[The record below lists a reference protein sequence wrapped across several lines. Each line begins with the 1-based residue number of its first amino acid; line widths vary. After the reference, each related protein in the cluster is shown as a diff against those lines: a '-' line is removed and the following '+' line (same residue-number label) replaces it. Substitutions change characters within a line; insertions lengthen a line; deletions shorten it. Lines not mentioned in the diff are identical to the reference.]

1 MKAIDV
7 ITHLMKVLNLTPNKD
22 LQSGST
28 QHISAYGSFPVGNG
42 LCLIRVADH
51 NTFLYNWIDR
61 NQNIDLTT
69 SANYAIT
76 FVDEIPFHGNPNKE
90 NNVNAINPPDV
101 IVRQYVYNLTALSDD
116 EVTHVMDECIKLAQ
130 TGVFTDPL
138 EEDDVKH
145 AIIYRHRTNQPTV
158 DMTSKTRKS
167 HRKKKSAQ
175 NKITTSQ
182 TTQTTE
188 NNKTDKNESK
198 NMNRKNTIRL
208 TENKLKKV
216 ISESVRKVLNEIGDT
231 NRGQYMLGRLHRR
244 HNTDADY
251 LSGVDSQA
259 RKFNKGN
266 WEVFDQ
272 GYNDEG
278 ISNALDKSNTIR
290 RNYGVYK
297 MNDMDKV
304 GKKFIDFIEKNDLA
318 LQLIVDY
325 MSGNQNGEKYS
336 SPLPELIPQFE
347 NEVLGHECS
356 EDMRKAIER
365 AFNEWWNYAESSLMP
380 EEMYESQKYK
390 KSIKLT
396 ESELKRIITESVK
409 RIMNETILGFNT
421 DEDEKE
427 ALMKYSRYG
436 YPSAKDYDWN
446 KPYEMDRMWRDR
458 KRDNPF
464 LYDEE
469 GPIGRLKRMEYES
482 SSGRNMEELEKIS
495 PEIANKVKSELES
508 KFPGYYD
515 HTKAVYQMDKRNN

>member
-51 NTFLYNWIDR
+51 NTFLYNWIDK

-76 FVDEIPFHGNPNKE
+76 FVDEIPFHSNPNKE

-101 IVRQYVYNLTALSDD
+101 IVRQYVYNITALSDD

-182 TTQTTE
+182 ATQTTE

-208 TENKLKKV
+208 TESELKKV
-216 ISESVRKVLNEIGDT
+216 
-231 NRGQYMLGRLHRR
+231 
-244 HNTDADY
+244 
-251 LSGVDSQA
+251 
-259 RKFNKGN
+259 
-266 WEVFDQ
+266 
-272 GYNDEG
+272 
-278 ISNALDKSNTIR
+278 
-290 RNYGVYK
+290 
-297 MNDMDKV
+297 
-304 GKKFIDFIEKNDLA
+304 
-318 LQLIVDY
+318 
-325 MSGNQNGEKYS
+325 
-336 SPLPELIPQFE
+336 
-347 NEVLGHECS
+347 
-356 EDMRKAIER
+356 
-365 AFNEWWNYAESSLMP
+365 
-380 EEMYESQKYK
+380 
-390 KSIKLT
+390 
-396 ESELKRIITESVK
+396 ITESVK
-409 RIMNETILGFNT
+409 NILKENDIENRVTSLKNMSKTYMGDEMGNKTKLDKTWNRGMGRQSFIEILPEEGVILYNTLLTNKRDIERIKQVFPEYKVVPVDKPYHSLSSLKTHRQNTLGENRVIKENYNPVHEGIMNFHSDMNALRSDI
-421 DEDEKE
+421 DEIIE
-427 ALMKYSRYG
+427 G
-436 YPSAKDYDWN
+436 
-446 KPYEMDRMWRDR
+446 
-458 KRDNPF
+458 
-464 LYDEE
+464 LYDTNARE
-469 GPIGRLKRMEYES
+469 RLR
-482 SSGRNMEELEKIS
+482 L
-495 PEIANKVKSELES
+495 
-508 KFPGYYD
+508 
-515 HTKAVYQMDKRNN
+515 MDKKLAQIGAEFAKIESTLNFLGNQN